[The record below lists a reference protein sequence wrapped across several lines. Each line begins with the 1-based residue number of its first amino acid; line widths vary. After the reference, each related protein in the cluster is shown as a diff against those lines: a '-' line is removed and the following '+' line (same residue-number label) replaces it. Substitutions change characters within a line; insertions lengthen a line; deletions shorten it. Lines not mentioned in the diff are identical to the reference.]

1 MLDVQI
7 EPESIRI
14 NKQFAITFKRTL
26 RIPDDGTA
34 HKTPPNFGA
43 FPIYRVDDH
52 AKSLPA
58 EWQRDNG
65 VFIPMYQR
73 EALYI
78 RFENSTPWQPYA
90 VKVAIGGINAVSG
103 EPQSN
108 RLRGEPQDYLV
119 CPPQLW
125 LDGIYT
131 ERGMVRQFLA
141 MPLGL
146 GYTVEGSISGSEKV
160 GGLQITVFAPKPGIF
175 PAEAPETKPALRPTS
190 FGRAPQGETTEM
202 GLAAGG
208 GIKQKVLPDPHGLET
223 WDQNSFAQVNV
234 HVLNSAQFH
243 QLTGLEPP
251 PTIIN
256 EQTYA
261 EQRFPWF
268 PLYGETLQGDV
279 TPSDQL
285 AEVKTVA
292 ETDAEKDEKS
302 SPAGEAGA

>member
-1 MLDVQI
+1 MLEVQI
-7 EPESIRI
+7 ELESIRI
-14 NKQFAITFKRTL
+14 NKQFAISFKRTL

-34 HKTPPNFGA
+34 HRTPPNFGA
-43 FPIYRVDDH
+43 FPIYRAADY
-52 AKSLPA
+52 AKSLPG
-58 EWQRDNG
+58 EWQSDSS

-78 RFENSTPWQPYA
+78 RFEDAAPWQPYA
-90 VKVAIGGINAVSG
+90 VKVAIGGINALSG
-103 EPQSN
+103 EPHSN
-108 RLRGEPQDYLV
+108 KLRGEPQDYLV

-175 PAEAPETKPALRPTS
+175 PAEAPETKPTLRPTS

-223 WDQNSFAQVNV
+223 WDQNSFAQVSV
-234 HVLNSAQFH
+234 HILNSAQF
-243 QLTGLEPP
+243 QRITGLEPP
-251 PTIIN
+251 PTTVN

-261 EQRFPWF
+261 EQQFPW
-268 PLYGETLQGDV
+268 LRVYGEILQGDV
-279 TPSDQL
+279 SPSEL
-285 AEVKTVA
+285 LPGVPTVA
-292 ETDAEKDEKS
+292 ELDAERKLNE
-302 SPAGEAGA
+302 

>member
-7 EPESIRI
+7 ESESIRI
-14 NKQFAITFKRTL
+14 DEQFAITFKRTL

-34 HKTPPNFGA
+34 HKAPPNFGA
-43 FPIYRVDDH
+43 FPIYRVADH

-58 EWQRDNG
+58 QWQHDSG

-78 RFENSTPWQPYA
+78 RFENSAPWQPYA

-108 RLRGEPQDYLV
+108 KLRAEPQDYLV

-131 ERGMVRQFLA
+131 QRGMVRQFLA

-175 PAEAPETKPALRPTS
+175 PAEAPETKTALRPTL
-190 FGRAPQGETTEM
+190 FGRPSRVETTEM

-208 GIKQKVLPDPHGLET
+208 EIKQKVLPDPHGLET
-223 WDQNSFAQVNV
+223 WDQNNFAQVSV
-234 HVLNSAQFH
+234 HILNSAQFH
-243 QLTGLEPP
+243 ELTGLEPP

-261 EQRFPWF
+261 EQRFPWS
-268 PLYGETLQGDV
+268 PRYGEILQGDV
-279 TPSDQL
+279 SPSEL
-285 AEVKTVA
+285 LPGVPTVA
-292 ETDAEKDEKS
+292 ELDAERKLNE
-302 SPAGEAGA
+302 